1 MSVAD
6 TRGVAALASLMA
18 RLAKGEPL
26 RAAAFAEEHDL
37 ARSSVFDIARRL
49 QDAGFLT
56 HDDAGSL
63 VAGPKANAL
72 AWSAHGLA
80 TLSGPAEAV
89 VLWLRDH
96 TNGAVTLTT
105 GEVVL
110 LDLPGPWSAHKSP
123 TELTTSHLPIIDDT
137 GVERAR
143 LALTVKACLED
154 RAGASAQICLQRA
167 AQTLQHHLR
176 QKT

>member
-6 TRGVAALASLMA
+6 TRGVAALAALMA
-18 RLAKGEPL
+18 QLARGQPL
-26 RAAAFAEEHDL
+26 RAAAFAEEHEL

-63 VAGPKANAL
+63 VAGPTANAL
-72 AWSAHGLA
+72 AWSAYGLA

-110 LDLPGPWSAHKSP
+110 LELAGPWPAQKSGV
-123 TELTTSHLPIIDDT
+123 ELTTSHAAILDET
-137 GVERAR
+137 GSERAR
-143 LALTVKACLED
+143 LTLTVKACLD
-154 RAGASAQICLQRA
+154 DKARASATICLQRA

-176 QKT
+176 QKP